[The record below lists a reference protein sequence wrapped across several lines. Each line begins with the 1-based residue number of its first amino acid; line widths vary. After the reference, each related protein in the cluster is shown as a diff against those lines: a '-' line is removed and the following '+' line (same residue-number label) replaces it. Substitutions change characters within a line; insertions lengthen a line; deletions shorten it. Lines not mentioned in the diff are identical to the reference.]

1 MDFHKVMTAIKEI
14 QVEQNLSF
22 IEARK
27 VFLDE
32 QNYASWT
39 DFIKR
44 HPNCSVDSSPFASSL

>member
-1 MDFHKVMTAIKEI
+1 MDFYGVMAAIKEI
-14 QVEQNLSF
+14 QVDQGLSF

-39 DFIKR
+39 DFIKQ
-44 HPNCSVDSSPFASSL
+44 HPGCSFDSSPFASSL